1 MMKPNIQTMA
11 LAIRDACVQLAF
23 AADELE
29 RREGTIGP
37 VAEETK
43 AIRVAVINLSK
54 TIIEDPV
61 LSAEKLV
68 GLEVLNKAAWDWY
81 SKAFGHFAESP
92 EDLDAKTYKALLKMD
107 RHALEIR
114 GLSRLGAPEPPP
126 PPPPAPPKA
135 EEGKTAP
142 ARRSRPRR

>member
-1 MMKPNIQTMA
+1 MKPNVQTMA
-11 LAIRDACVQLAF
+11 LAIRDACIHLSH

-61 LSAEKLV
+61 ASAEKLV
-68 GLEVLNKAAWDWY
+68 GLEVKNQEAWAWY
-81 SKAFGHFAESP
+81 SKAFGHFAEKP

-135 EEGKTAP
+135 DETKPAP
-142 ARRSRPRR
+142 ARKSRPRR